1 MIFEKFNPKTHNTK
15 EIATLTYDV
24 DYRTFSMLYKN
35 KEEAIL
41 AIEEKLIKE
50 SNNNYLL
57 YVILDDDNTIIGMVS
72 LSTNKKPSL
81 FRENLFLFRNLKI
94 IDAFKL
100 SIINFLDSRVL
111 SDFNKGDLY
120 IAEIAISSSERGKGL
135 GKQVL
140 NIIIEKAK
148 EKNFKRVTLDA
159 DFRNKG
165 AYKLYKSLGFKV
177 FKKKNFK
184 IINFE
189 RGMYNM
195 EFKL

>member
-94 IDAFKL
+94 IARAKREDAEGIHQHCDK
-100 SIINFLDSRVL
+100 
-111 SDFNKGDLY
+111 
-120 IAEIAISSSERGKGL
+120 
-135 GKQVL
+135 
-140 NIIIEKAK
+140 
-148 EKNFKRVTLDA
+148 T
-159 DFRNKG
+159 
-165 AYKLYKSLGFKV
+165 
-177 FKKKNFK
+177 
-184 IINFE
+184 
-189 RGMYNM
+189 
-195 EFKL
+195 